1 MITIFNESKFQDIID
16 SFTIDKVELEQIAA
30 AFRRDIVLG
39 LEGDP
44 LSSFKMLQS
53 YLALP
58 TRDEKGQ
65 FIALDFGGTNV
76 RALLIEL
83 LGDGKVNVVKKAAK
97 QLVTADYNYI
107 SENTTAENLFDF
119 IAGLILEVAEEKKEY
134 LLGHTFSFPSMQTDL
149 YNARLITWTKEFA
162 ITGVEGEVVNDLLKS
177 ALARRGANNIKPVAV
192 INDTVA
198 TLLAA
203 AYKNDRTDIGSICG
217 TGHNTA
223 YLESYRGLAKPRMI
237 LNLESG
243 NFDKLF
249 TNQYDKII
257 DQRSERPGAQRLE
270 KMVSGKYLG
279 VLFYLA
285 ICDALGLEDKAIEFD
300 GADLSVI
307 LADQSQN
314 LNAVGSLMKD
324 KMAID
329 LDQEMCEW
337 VKAIAEM
344 VVIRSARLVATS
356 YIAIIWHIDGDESM
370 NEHTI
375 AIDGSLFEKMP
386 LYKESMHQAM
396 YEIIGEDAK
405 KIRLILENSGSGVGA
420 AIAAAI

>member
-1 MITIFNESKFQDIID
+1 MITIFNESKFQNIID

-83 LGDGKVNVVKKAAK
+83 LGDGEVHVVKKAAK

-107 SENTTAENLFDF
+107 SANTTAESLFDF
-119 IAGLILEVAEEKKEY
+119 IAGLILEVAEEGKEY

-149 YNARLITWTKEFA
+149 NNARLITWTKEFA
-162 ITGVEGEVVNDLLKS
+162 TTGVEGEVVNELLKA
-177 ALARRGANNIKPVAV
+177 ALARCGASNIKPVAV

-203 AYKNDRTDIGSICG
+203 AYKKDRTDIGSICG

-223 YLESYRGLAKPRMI
+223 YLESYSGLAKPRMI

-314 LNAVGSLMKD
+314 LNAVRMLMKD

-329 LDQEMCEW
+329 LDQETCEW

-356 YIAIIWHIDGDESM
+356 YIAIIWHIDGDEFM

-386 LYKESMHQAM
+386 LYKESMQRAM

-405 KIRLILENSGSGVGA
+405 KISLILENSGSGVGA